1 MTQAIVAGRDPAQG
15 RTATTV
21 YILYLVGLII
31 QVTHLIGVIVAYIYR
46 HDGPDWVR
54 THYRFQIRTFWI
66 GLLYGVIGI
75 ITLHILIGGLI
86 LFLTLIWFIVRCV
99 KGLKFVGHAQPYDN
113 VASWL
118 W

>member
-1 MTQAIVAGRDPAQG
+1 MSQVIVSRDPAQG
-15 RTATTV
+15 RTATIIYV
-21 YILYLVGLII
+21 LYLVGLVIA
-31 QVTHLIGVIVAYIYR
+31 VTHLIGVIVAYVYR
-46 HDGPDWVR
+46 NDGPDWVR

-66 GLLYGVIGI
+66 GLLYAVIGFVM
-75 ITLHILIGGLI
+75 LHLLIGGLI

-99 KGLKFVGHAQPYDN
+99 KGLRRLSRGEAYDN

>member
-15 RTATTV
+15 RTATLV

-46 HDGPDWVR
+46 NDGPDWVR

-66 GLLYGVIGI
+66 VGRFRLVPIRDFAFNRNTLGSVLL
-75 ITLHILIGGLI
+75 
-86 LFLTLIWFIVRCV
+86 
-99 KGLKFVGHAQPYDN
+99 
-113 VASWL
+113 VA
-118 W
+118 

>member
-15 RTATTV
+15 RTATIV

-46 HDGPDWVR
+46 NDGPDWVR

-66 GLLYGVIGI
+66 GLLYGVIGFV
-75 ITLHILIGGLI
+75 TLHVLIGGLI

-99 KGLKFVGHAQPYDN
+99 KGLRFVGHAQPYDN
-113 VASWL
+113 VTSWL

>member
-1 MTQAIVAGRDPAQG
+1 MSEAIIVGRGPAQG
-15 RTATTV
+15 RTATIV
-21 YILYLVGLII
+21 YILYLVGLIVP
-31 QVTHLIGVIVAYIYR
+31 VTHLVGVIVAYVYR
-46 HDGPDWVR
+46 NDGPDWVR

-66 GLLYGVIGI
+66 GLLYAAIGFV
-75 ITLHILIGGLI
+75 TLHMLVGGPI

-99 KGLKFVGHAQPYDN
+99 KGLKAVGRAEACGN

>member
-1 MTQAIVAGRDPAQG
+1 MSQVIVSRDPAQG
-15 RTATTV
+15 RTATIIYV
-21 YILYLVGLII
+21 LYLIGLVIA
-31 QVTHLIGVIVAYIYR
+31 VTHLIGVIVAYVYR
-46 HDGPDWVR
+46 NDGPDWVR

-66 GLLYGVIGI
+66 GLLYAVIGFVM
-75 ITLHILIGGLI
+75 LHLLIGGLI

-99 KGLKFVGHAQPYDN
+99 KGLRRLSRGEAYDN